1 MKKKIW
7 QRVAAVSMSALIAA
21 SSIPLSGSAAYAADK
36 VKNLTLSDDGSD
48 IVINGDGNYHITGTT
63 TKHSII
69 VNDDVAA
76 SITLDNVTI
85 DATGVSINP
94 LQIGKQATVTL
105 ILSGSSVLKGS
116 GGYAA
121 IELKEASNTAITSV
135 NGDGSTVGNLKCQ
148 TQTGSGGTGTG
159 ICNQDTYSDLTIKGG
174 TVVSSGIQLSA
185 TSAMLTNKGTLNICG
200 GVLQS
205 ASACANMTGI
215 FANTVNIL
223 GGAVTAATV
232 SKPDSGFVNAIKCE
246 NFNMSNG
253 TLDVSSG
260 ADAQETDRTVANC
273 ISTGNFTLSGGILT
287 AKPIQGDGISITESG
302 RITGGSLTVT
312 DPSGGNSGYNLW
324 FPCGITVPSSSAGLV
339 IDGGTINLTISQGTG
354 INVPNGSTLTINNGT
369 VVSKSATGI
378 GGKQA
383 VSSFYPGD
391 GCGKVIINGGNV
403 TATGAT
409 GIGGGNG
416 LGFYNG
422 SGSSGGNGGN
432 IIITGGTVHASGT
445 IGAGIGGGAPGVS
458 WGGNGSSGMGGTIGT
473 VNITGGTVVASSNE
487 GASIGSGRSGNSAS
501 GKALSVSGNTVVI
514 MNDSKDA
521 DRLRAILADNPKGII
536 FQNGSGLVYGTPTV
550 MQDTEFPANN
560 TLTVEKDKEFKVAQG
575 VKLTT
580 AAAIN
585 IYGKIL
591 NNGTIRNKGQI
602 GTVGGGTIDS
612 LANSDGTTGIV
623 QYAVVLHRNDGS
635 SDDLVKEDCW
645 VTPGKPYSASLPE
658 LTRPNYVLVGWKDD
672 SGNAMDA
679 DEIADG
685 WNPVT
690 LYAQWAQVGK
700 INAKVTDSDN
710 GQPVPGAV
718 IAATNESG
726 AEIGQATTGADG
738 TALLMLK
745 PGTYTA
751 TVKTPAHSYAAST
764 SVSGL
769 SVEIGKTLNASFAA
783 RPFKGSAAIT
793 HLDTKRNKLIAI
805 APISVTDRNGK
816 VVYTGSSASTS
827 LTVQNLRVPDAP
839 FTVKETT
846 ALSDYRADGGAYTIN
861 LAADGQT
868 ANVEMHSIPMMGNI
882 TYTATDKDGNPIAG
896 ATVNLV
902 DKDGNVV
909 ATGTTDSNGKVTFK
923 DVFTSDYT
931 VQLPGYENG
940 NVAVTVKDQQ
950 DTAPAPVKAAMLV
963 GTLEITH
970 VDAQSGKALPV
981 AKVQLKDKS
990 GKEVFSGAPADNGTS
1005 LTIPNLTG
1013 PASPYT
1019 LTEETPITNYHAN
1032 TTQYPVSITT
1042 QGQAVKVVMKSSQYA
1057 GDVTLHITD
1066 PTTGKSAAD
1075 VKVNL
1080 IDKDGNIAATRKT
1093 DKDGNVTFANV
1104 PIGTYT
1110 YAVDDPR
1117 LKLDG
1122 DKTKSVTI
1130 TDGSKQTASI
1140 PVISLGNVTLH
1151 ITDPTTGK
1159 PASGVTVNLIDKD
1172 GKVVATGKTDENGNV
1187 TFSGIPAGDYTY
1199 KVDDPRFVSITG
1211 KVTIGT
1217 GDTAGTIDIEVK
1229 HPASSPTVSKT
1240 GSANI
1245 TATDSSGKPLSNV
1258 PIIIKDSTG
1267 KTVGTGTTDTKGNVI
1282 VPNLPDGTYTVSSG
1296 DSSVILEG
1304 SITITNGLTSSVSLK
1319 GARRVP
1325 TGNAKLLVVDTHQQP
1340 LKNFTLLVMR
1350 VKSPKGSSALS
1361 LRRAAAVSSNS
1372 VSEKSELGQVAA
1384 EVTTDANGYVTL
1396 PQLDAGQYLLIS
1408 KDSAE
1413 YKVDSS
1419 IAIVPSTTVSA
1430 TVTATPVKP
1439 AAPIKPSSSDK
1450 SSSKPAPTGKH
1461 TKVTRKTVSS
1471 NTQTE
1476 KTTNTKSYTAPKT
1489 GQDAALLFL
1498 TIVLLAGCG
1507 TAAAVIIGKNK
1518 RKGRKINY

>member
-7 QRVAAVSMSALIAA
+7 QRVAAVSMSALIVA
-21 SSIPLSGSAAYAADK
+21 SSIPLSGSAAYAADR
-36 VKNLTLSDDGSD
+36 VKNLTISDSGND
-48 IVINGDGNYHITGTT
+48 IIINSDGNYHISGTT
-63 TKHSII
+63 TKHTVI
-69 VNDDVAA
+69 VNDSVTAT
-76 SITLDNVTI
+76 ITLNGANITSSTTAPI
-85 DATGVSINP
+85 
-94 LQIGKQATVTL
+94 LIGKDASVKL
-105 ILSGSSVLKGS
+105 LLSGINTLTNSRQVELRSKDSYDLCALQTSDGTSLTISSF
-116 GGYAA
+116 
-121 IELKEASNTAITSV
+121 
-135 NGDGSTVGNLKCQ
+135 NGDNS
-148 TQTGSGGTGTG
+148 
-159 ICNQDTYSDLTIKGG
+159 
-174 TVVSSGIQLSA
+174 VS
-185 TSAMLTNKGTLNICG
+185 
-200 GVLQS
+200 
-205 ASACANMTGI
+205 
-215 FANTVNIL
+215 
-223 GGAVTAATV
+223 
-232 SKPDSGFVNAIKCE
+232 
-246 NFNMSNG
+246 
-253 TLDVSSG
+253 
-260 ADAQETDRTVANC
+260 
-273 ISTGNFTLSGGILT
+273 
-287 AKPIQGDGISITESG
+287 
-302 RITGGSLTVT
+302 GSLTAVGCSYGAGIGYRST
-312 DPSGGNSGYNLW
+312 DSTKSSK
-324 FPCGITVPSSSAGLV
+324 ITVS
-339 IDGGTINLTISQGTG
+339 GGTINTTAANNYSSGILGGSINITGGNITAVGKLASGIVSANKSKNDTI
-354 INVPNGSTLTINNGT
+354 TINGGT
-369 VVSKSATGI
+369 VTARGSDTGSGI
-378 GGKQA
+378 ENNC
-383 VSSFYPGD
+383 PI
-391 GCGKVIINGGNV
+391 IINGGTV
-403 TATGAT
+403 TASSGESFGCGC
-409 GIGGGNG
+409 GIGGNHP
-416 LGFYNG
+416 
-422 SGSSGGNGGN
+422 SCPITINGGIVSAN
-432 IIITGGTVHASGT
+432 SDNYGAAIGGIGGEPGSEKGKDAPVITITGGTIKASARCS
-445 IGAGIGGGAPGVS
+445 AGIGGGTGYSFYTDVRE
-458 WGGNGSSGMGGTIGT
+458 GSSPDSRQQTADR
-473 VNITGGTVVASSNE
+473 TGGSSNE
-487 GASIGSGRSGNSAS
+487 IIISGGCVTTSGAYTGIGCGGGGSFSWQYWDGIGHWGGDQNRYPTGKTGTVTISGGAVTCNGAY
-501 GKALSVSGNTVVI
+501 GIGYNQKVLSLIKNGVVFLTK
-514 MNDSKDA
+514 NQT
-521 DRLRAILADNPKGII
+521 ADNTFIDTPCGVA
-536 FQNGSGLVYGTPTV
+536 FFGTAGEVYGTPSIAENTSI
-550 MQDTEFPANN
+550 PAGD
-560 TLTVEKDKEFKVAQG
+560 TLTVAKDKILNLSQDAI
-575 VKLTT
+575 LT
-580 AAAIN
+580 
-585 IYGKIL
+585 
-591 NNGTIRNKGQI
+591 NNGTITIYGTITNHGAVRNKGQI
-602 GTVGGGTIDS
+602 GTISGGSISNKKNADAS
-612 LANSDGTTGIV
+612 KGIV
-623 QYAVVLHRNDGS
+623 QCAAALHRNDGS
-635 SDDLVKEDCW
+635 SPDLVDGDYWLTSGE
-645 VTPGKPYSASLPE
+645 PYSASLPE
-658 LTRPNYVLVGWKDD
+658 LTRNNYVLVGWKDEN
-672 SGNAMDA
+672 GNEMSNND
-679 DEIADG
+679 IADG
-685 WNPVT
+685 YDPVT

-710 GQPVPGAV
+710 GQSVSGAV

-738 TALLMLK
+738 IALLTLK

-751 TVKTPAHSYAAST
+751 TVKTPATGYAAST
-764 SVSGL
+764 AVSGL
-769 SVEIGKTLNASFAA
+769 SVEIGKTINASFTA

-805 APISVTDRNGK
+805 APISATDKNGK

-839 FTVKETT
+839 FTIKETA
-846 ALSDYRADGGAYTIN
+846 ALTDYRADTAAYTVN
-861 LAADGQT
+861 LTADGQT
-868 ANVEMHSIPMMGNI
+868 ANVEMHSVPMMGDI
-882 TYTATDKDGNPIAG
+882 TYTAADKDGKPIAG

-902 DKDGNVV
+902 DKDGNIV

-923 DVFTSDYT
+923 DVFTGDYT

-990 GKEVFSGAPADNGTS
+990 GKEIFSGAPADSGTS

-1066 PTTGKSAAD
+1066 PTTGKPASD

-1080 IDKDGNIAATRKT
+1080 IDKDGNIAATGKT
-1093 DKDGNVTFANV
+1093 DKDGNVTFTNV

-1117 LKLDG
+1117 FKLDG
-1122 DKTKSVTI
+1122 EKVKSVTV
-1130 TDGSKQTASI
+1130 TDGSKQTVSM

-1151 ITDPTTGK
+1151 ITDPSTGK

-1199 KVDDPRFVSITG
+1199 KVDDPRFVSVTG

-1217 GDTAGTIDIEVK
+1217 GNTAGTIDIEVK
-1229 HPASSPTVSKT
+1229 HPASSPTVST

-1296 DSSVILEG
+1296 DSSVSLEG
-1304 SITITNGLTSSVSLK
+1304 SITITNGQTSSVSLK

-1325 TGNAKLLVVDTHQQP
+1325 TGNAKLLVVDTRQQP

-1350 VKSPKGSSALS
+1350 VDSSAPS
-1361 LRRAAAVSSNS
+1361 SSAIPLRQSGTIANSASSENNH
-1372 VSEKSELGQVAA
+1372 VVA
-1384 EVTTDANGYVTL
+1384 EVTTDANGYVIL

-1461 TKVTRKTVSS
+1461 TKVTRKTISS

-1498 TIVLLAGCG
+1498 TVVLLAGCG

-1518 RKGRKINY
+1518 RKGRKEK

>member
-7 QRVAAVSMSALIAA
+7 QRVAAISMSALIAA
-21 SSIPLSGSAAYAADK
+21 SSIPLSGSAAYAADR
-36 VKNLTLSDDGSD
+36 VKNLTISDSGND
-48 IVINGDGNYHITGTT
+48 IIINSDGNYHISGTT

-85 DATGVSINP
+85 DATGISSNP

-116 GGYAA
+116 GAYEAL
-121 IELKEASNTAITSV
+121 ELKEESNTIITSI

-148 TQTGSGGTGTG
+148 TQTGAGGTGIG
-159 ICNQDTYSDLTIKGG
+159 ICSRNTYSDLTIKGG
-174 TVVSSGIQLSA
+174 TVVSSGIQMGAYSSGMA
-185 TSAMLTNKGTLNICG
+185 ANKGTINIYG

-205 ASACANMTGI
+205 SSACTNMDGI
-215 FANTVNIL
+215 LANTVNIT
-223 GGAVTAATV
+223 GGTATV
-232 SKPDSGFVNAIKCE
+232 GTASELSSTFVNAIKCE
-246 NFNMSNG
+246 NFNMANG
-253 TLDVSSG
+253 TLNVSSG
-260 ADAQETDRTVANC
+260 SYSGVPDRTLANC
-273 ISTGNFTLSGGILT
+273 ISTTNFSLAGGVLS
-287 AKPIQGDGISITESG
+287 AKPTQGDGIAIGNSG
-302 RITGGSLTVT
+302 RISGGTLTIA
-312 DPSGGNSGYNLW
+312 DPCGGNSGYNLW
-324 FPCGITVPSSSAGLV
+324 FPCGITVPSSSSGLV

-354 INVPNGSTLTINNGT
+354 IAVPNGSTLTINNGT
-369 VVSKSATGI
+369 VISKSATGI
-378 GGKQA
+378 GGKQS
-383 VSSFYPGD
+383 VSSFYPGG

-422 SGSSGGNGGN
+422 SGSCGGNGGN
-432 IIITGGTVHASGT
+432 ITITGGTVHASGT

-458 WGGNGSSGMGGTIGT
+458 WGGNGSSGSGGTIGT
-473 VNITGGTVVASSNE
+473 VNITGGTVVTSSNE

-514 MNDSKDA
+514 MNDSKNA

-536 FQNGSGLVYGTPTV
+536 FQNGSGLVYGTPTIV
-550 MQDTEFPANN
+550 QDTEFPANN
-560 TLTVEKDKEFKVAQG
+560 TLTVEKGKEFKVAQG

-580 AAAIN
+580 SAMIN

-602 GTVGGGTIDS
+602 GTVGSGTIDNLS
-612 LANSDGTTGIV
+612 NSNGTTGIV
-623 QYAVVLHRNDGS
+623 QYAVILHRNDGS

-700 INAKVTDSDN
+700 IRAKVTDSDT
-710 GQPVPGAV
+710 GQPVSGVVVVAKDS
-718 IAATNESG
+718 TGNED
-726 AEIGQATTGADG
+726 ARATTGSDG
-738 TALLMLK
+738 TVLLPNLK
-745 PGTYTA
+745 PGTYSA
-751 TVKTPAHSYAAST
+751 QVITPATGYSASAAQT
-764 SVSGL
+764 GIA
-769 SVEIGKTLNASFAA
+769 VEIGKTSSVAFTA

-816 VVYTGSSASTS
+816 VVYTGSSTSTS
-827 LTVQNLRVPDAP
+827 LTVPSLRVPDAP
-839 FTVKETT
+839 FTVKETA
-846 ALSDYRADGGAYTIN
+846 ALANYRTDAAAYTAN
-861 LAADGQT
+861 LTADGQT
-868 ANVEMHSIPMMGNI
+868 ANVEMHSIPMMGDI
-882 TYTATDKDGNPIAG
+882 TYTATDKDGKPIVG

-909 ATGTTDSNGKVTFK
+909 ATGTTDSNGKITFK
-923 DVFTSDYT
+923 DVFTGDYT

-950 DTAPAPVKAAMLV
+950 NTAPAPVKAAMLV

-970 VDAQSGKALPV
+970 VDAQSNKALPV

-990 GKEVFSGAPADNGTS
+990 GKVVYSGAPADNGTS

-1080 IDKDGNIAATRKT
+1080 IDKDDNIAATGKT
-1093 DKDGNVTFANV
+1093 DKDGNVTFTNV

-1117 LKLDG
+1117 FKLDG
-1122 DKTKSVTI
+1122 DKTKSVTV

-1151 ITDPTTGK
+1151 ITDPSTGK

-1172 GKVVATGKTDENGNV
+1172 RKVVATGKTDENGNV

-1217 GDTAGTIDIEVK
+1217 GNTAGTIDIEVK

-1245 TATDSSGKPLSNV
+1245 TATDNSGKPLANV
-1258 PIIIKDSTG
+1258 PVIIKDSTG
-1267 KTVGTGTTDTKGNVI
+1267 KTVGTGTTDSDGKVT
-1282 VPNLPDGTYTVSSG
+1282 VPNLPDGTYTISSG
-1296 DSSVILEG
+1296 DSSVMLEG
-1304 SITITNGLTSSVSLK
+1304 SITITNGQTTSVTLK
-1319 GARRVP
+1319 GSRVP

-1350 VKSPKGSSALS
+1350 VDSPAANSSMIPLRKSGTI
-1361 LRRAAAVSSNS
+1361 VNS
-1372 VSEKSELGQVAA
+1372 VSSENNQVVA
-1384 EVTTDANGYVTL
+1384 EVTTDANGYVIL
-1396 PQLDAGQYLLIS
+1396 PQLDAGQYILIA
-1408 KDSAE
+1408 KDSSE

-1419 IAIVPSTTVSA
+1419 LAIVPSTTVSA
-1430 TVTATPVKP
+1430 TVTATP
-1439 AAPIKPSSSDK
+1439 IST
-1450 SSSKPAPTGKH
+1450 SSSKQPAASAS
-1461 TKVTRKTVSS
+1461 TVSGSGTKAPAAS
-1471 NTQTE
+1471 NNNQPTAETPVE
-1476 KTTNTKSYTAPKT
+1476 SSASVPSDYTVPKT
-1489 GQDAALLFL
+1489 GQSGIIPA
-1498 TIVLLAGCG
+1498 IVLVLMAVCG
-1507 TAAAVIIGKNK
+1507 TAGVLFS
-1518 RKGRKINY
+1518 RKKSK